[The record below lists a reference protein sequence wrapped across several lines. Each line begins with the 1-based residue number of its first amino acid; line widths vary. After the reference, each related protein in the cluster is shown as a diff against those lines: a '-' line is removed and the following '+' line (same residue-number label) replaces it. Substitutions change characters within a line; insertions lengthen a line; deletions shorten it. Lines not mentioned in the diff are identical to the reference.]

1 MKFATKLMT
10 LYPPHLRHV
19 ATLPWE
25 TKKTRCLISR
35 GRFFSGS
42 SYPNEDIAKIE
53 GLRDVDMATNFGT
66 TLAANGL

>member
-1 MKFATKLMT
+1 
-10 LYPPHLRHV
+10 
-19 ATLPWE
+19 
-25 TKKTRCLISR
+25 LISR